1 MKSYF
6 IKICSQDRWAW
17 GLVSYFNLNFKNRTQ
32 KKLSLQNLEL
42 NFQKQK
48 GDFKNLIR
56 TYLNSRVIG
65 VFIMIY
71 YTYA

>member
-1 MKSYF
+1 MK
-6 IKICSQDRWAW
+6 KITEDEILFYQKCSQDRWPW

-48 GDFKNLIR
+48 GD
-56 TYLNSRVIG
+56 
-65 VFIMIY
+65 
-71 YTYA
+71 